1 MKKKPNIFLASSSPR
16 RQAMFR
22 FFNIDFTPLK
32 VEFDETFLS
41 SVPESI
47 CLEIC
52 QKKMIASHDFLGEE
66 AKRSIVVVADTLVF
80 LNEQILGKPK
90 DKDEAFK
97 MLSLLS
103 GKQHSVITAVGYSN
117 YGEIEFFHEKTLV
130 KFVELSSEMIENYLD
145 RNDYHDKAGS
155 YAIQSDHNFFV
166 EKIEGSYTNVVGFP
180 MESFLQKCK
189 GISI

>member
-22 FFNIDFTPLK
+22 FFNLDFKPLK
-32 VEFDETFLS
+32 VDFDETFLS
-41 SVPESI
+41 SAPESI

-52 QKKMIASHDFLGEE
+52 QKKMSASHDLLGEE
-66 AKRSIVVVADTLVF
+66 VKKSIVVVADTLVF
-80 LNEQILGKPK
+80 LNEKVLGKPK
-90 DKDEAFK
+90 DKDEASK
-97 MLSLLS
+97 MLQLLS